1 MVCIHHHSPLS
12 LQKGQVGRYS
22 DWKQSDETHPVEA
35 SYERMFVWA
44 SISGYR
50 HPRSSPA
57 GLTPRHR
64 GVRHAQRP
72 RSNNSA
78 ADHETQQWLRARGAT
93 QAAHGGGKPRQQPQ
107 GAMPPGIAPCME
119 PFVGFGCKMYLF
131 ATGWCLFK
139 LFWSLH
145 LLPSVLE
152 FMYYRRCVMLRTCK
166 HV

>member
-93 QAAHGGGKPRQQPQ
+93 QAAHGGGKPRETEAAAARRHAARHCAMY
-107 GAMPPGIAPCME
+107 GAFCGIW
-119 PFVGFGCKMYLF
+119 VQDV
-131 ATGWCLFK
+131 
-139 LFWSLH
+139 
-145 LLPSVLE
+145 SVCNWVV
-152 FMYYRRCVMLRTCK
+152 FI
-166 HV
+166 